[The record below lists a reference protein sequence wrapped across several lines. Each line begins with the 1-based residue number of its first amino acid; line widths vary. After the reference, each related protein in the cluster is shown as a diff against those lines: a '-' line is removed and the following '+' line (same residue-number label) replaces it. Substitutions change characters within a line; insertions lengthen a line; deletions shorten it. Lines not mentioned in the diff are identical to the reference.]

1 VQAGPRKT
9 VARVELELK
18 VHAQASFSLS
28 VYDSIDNDYT
38 PMGSADAETEETFE
52 VAVLVTFQGDFNS
65 EDVEISAAEVV
76 DGPLSIDFGYIEP
89 DRGDDYY
96 DDH

>member
-1 VQAGPRKT
+1 
-9 VARVELELK
+9 
-18 VHAQASFSLS
+18 
-28 VYDSIDNDYT
+28 
-38 PMGSADAETEETFE
+38 M
-52 VAVLVTFQGDFNS
+52 LVTFQGDFNS
-65 EDVEISAAEVV
+65 EDLEISAAEVV